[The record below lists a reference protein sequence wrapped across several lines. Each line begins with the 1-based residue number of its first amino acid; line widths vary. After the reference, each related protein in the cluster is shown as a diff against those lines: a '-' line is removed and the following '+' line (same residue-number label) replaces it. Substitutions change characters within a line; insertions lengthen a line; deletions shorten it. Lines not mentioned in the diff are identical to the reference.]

1 MPGMGSFNSSPKV
14 LLAAVADYPGGS
26 PSAHVFYT
34 SDYKN
39 WSLASKIGGAG
50 ASRGIAY
57 DSVKKNLYVLTVD
70 SPTARVLK
78 RCPINGFRSLNSYA
92 LKGAFGTSTAGN
104 RLFVDSSRIMY
115 GANNSICYYSATEG
129 DSWISYNTWGSSATR
144 QPAVVRYFPS
154 VNRYVNGMVTVTPMG
169 VTNAGSAFNGG
180 AWTGVTGSLAD
191 PGWGS
196 TTGRVW
202 HIEEGNSANFIAV
215 GNITGSGKLSSS
227 YDLCAW
233 TNRTWVSASIPRH
246 VAWNGSMW
254 VAVGN
259 GGVIGTS
266 TDPNGATWT
275 SRTSPIATNLCW
287 VGWDTTKQ
295 MWIAVDLNFAVITSS
310 DGINWS
316 NNEAVGTNFTLSQ
329 GTIIQMV
336 RVDYP

>member
-14 LLAAVADYPGGS
+14 LLAAIADYS
-26 PSAHVFYT
+26 TNATSAHLIYT

-39 WSLASKIGGAG
+39 WSVACKIGGAG

-57 DSVKKNLYVLTVD
+57 DSTKKNLYVLTTD
-70 SPTARVLK
+70 SPVSRVFK
-78 RCPINGFRSLNSYA
+78 RSAVNGFRSLNAYS
-92 LKGAFGTSTAGN
+92 LKGAFSTSAAGN
-104 RLFVDSSRIMY
+104 RLFVDSGRIMY
-115 GANNSICYYSATEG
+115 GANNTICYYSATEG
-129 DSWISYNTWGSSATR
+129 DSWVSFNTWSSSATR

-154 VNRYVNGMVTVTPMG
+154 VDRYINGMVTVTPMG

-202 HIEEGNSANFIAV
+202 HVEEGNSANFIAV
-215 GNITGSGKLSSS
+215 GNITGAGKLSSS
-227 YDLCAW
+227 FDLCAW
-233 TNRTWVSASIPRH
+233 TNRTWVSALIPRH

-266 TDPNGATWT
+266 TDINGSTWT

-295 MWIAVDLNFAVITSS
+295 IWIAVDLNFAVITSP
-310 DGINWS
+310 DGIVWT
-316 NNEAVGTNFTLSQ
+316 NNSAVGTNFAMSQ
-329 GTIIQMV
+329 ATIIQMV